1 MKVSSTAILNSS
13 SAFILAVSTGSIA
26 HANGYVAAGM
36 DTTENIVAN
45 ADSDGSGGGLFAV
58 VVGSDYNYDS
68 SPSNPQLSV
77 GASSV
82 SVRATL
88 SISGTT
94 STNGTLDVNGGIV
107 GEKFSVA
114 NDSGNTSVGGTLNV
128 TNATSLNSTLGVAGA
143 ATLSST
149 LGVAGAATLSSTL
162 GVAGAATLSDTLGVA
177 GAATLSSTLGVA
189 GAATLSDTLGVAGA
203 ATLSSTL
210 GVAGAATL
218 SDTLG
223 VAGAA
228 TLSSTLGVA
237 GAATL
242 SDKLVVAGAT
252 TVSNTF
258 EVDTNGS
265 STGGTQ
271 ISALPNSLTMS
282 SASID
287 IKGDSSTGT
296 NAAITV
302 DGTVTAN
309 NTSNIGVLIKGS
321 GQNGVSY
328 DPTTAGGPATWAD
341 VSIQSA
347 SYGGGDPTRGSAVIV
362 TDFGVRLVSP
372 DPAAGETVYNS
383 QGGNNSAG
391 TVNNSIGLNTGNGI
405 IKNAFG
411 SASTSSG
418 AQSIITNTIGAN
430 DGSGAVSTLIGGGT
444 SPTVNTVGNENAET
458 RTILQAG
465 SSSLALEGSSAN
477 LRGGSVGNGLN
488 INNTGATFSN
498 ALGKPIRVTGV
509 ADGTS
514 EFDAVNIGQF
524 GSGMAALSAMNAVP
538 DIRKGDSLSLGF
550 GLGNYMGYNAIAI
563 AGKAYIDEKVTMNFA
578 MATGNRSYEPVYSI
592 GFGASW

>member
-1 MKVSSTAILNSS
+1 MKISSAAILNSS

-143 ATLSST
+143 ATLSS
-149 LGVAGAATLSSTL
+149 
-162 GVAGAATLSDTLGVA
+162 
-177 GAATLSSTLGVA
+177 
-189 GAATLSDTLGVAGA
+189 
-203 ATLSSTL
+203 
-210 GVAGAATL
+210 
-218 SDTLG
+218 TLG

>member
-1 MKVSSTAILNSS
+1 MKFSTTAILNSS
-13 SAFILAVSTGSIA
+13 SAFILAVNVGSIA
-26 HANGYVAAGM
+26 HANSYVAAGM
-36 DTTENIVAN
+36 DSVDNIVAN
-45 ADSDGSGGGLFAV
+45 ANSDNSGVGLFAV
-58 VVGSDYNYDS
+58 VVGSNYEYDGDPGS
-68 SPSNPQLSV
+68 AAQLRV

-82 SVRATL
+82 TV
-88 SISGTT
+88 
-94 STNGTLDVNGGIV
+94 NKTLDVNGGIV
-107 GEKFSVA
+107 GENFSVA
-114 NDSGNTSVGGTLNV
+114 DTTGNTSVGGTLNV
-128 TNATSLNSTLGVAGA
+128 TNATSLNSTLGVAR
-143 ATLSST
+143 
-149 LGVAGAATLSSTL
+149 
-162 GVAGAATLSDTLGVA
+162 AATLSDTL
-177 GAATLSSTLGVA
+177 
-189 GAATLSDTLGVAGA
+189 D
-203 ATLSSTL
+203 
-210 GVAGAATL
+210 
-218 SDTLG
+218 
-223 VAGAA
+223 
-228 TLSSTLGVA
+228 
-237 GAATL
+237 
-242 SDKLVVAGAT
+242 VAGAT
-252 TVSNTF
+252 TVTNTF

>member
-1 MKVSSTAILNSS
+1 MKISSTAILNSS

-26 HANGYVAAGM
+26 HANGYVAAGL
-36 DTTENIVAN
+36 DSTDNIVAN

-58 VVGSDYNYDS
+58 VVGSDYNYSS
-68 SPSNPQLSV
+68 SPSNAQLSV

-82 SVRATL
+82 SVSAAL

-107 GEKFSVA
+107 GENFSVA

-128 TNATSLNSTLGVAGA
+128 TNATSLNSTLSIEGTTSTNGTLDVNGGIVGENFSVADTTGNTSVGGTLNVTN
-143 ATLSST
+143 ATSLNST
-149 LGVAGAATLSSTL
+149 LGVAR
-162 GVAGAATLSDTLGVA
+162 AATLSDTL
-177 GAATLSSTLGVA
+177 
-189 GAATLSDTLGVAGA
+189 D
-203 ATLSSTL
+203 
-210 GVAGAATL
+210 
-218 SDTLG
+218 
-223 VAGAA
+223 
-228 TLSSTLGVA
+228 
-237 GAATL
+237 
-242 SDKLVVAGAT
+242 VAGAT
-252 TVSNTF
+252 TVTNTF

-271 ISALPNSLTMS
+271 IQALRNSLTMS

-302 DGTVTAN
+302 DGTVTSD

-538 DIRKGDSLSLGF
+538 DIRKGDSFSLGF
-550 GLGNYMGYNAIAI
+550 GLGNYMGYDAIAI
-563 AGKAYIDEKVTMNFA
+563 AGKAYIEEKVTMNFA